1 MKGSVGASIVELE
14 TSRAQALIARDVL
27 AMRIYDVPELS
38 EMLKVS
44 EKAVRSYL
52 ITGRLRGRK
61 VGKRRLVH
69 EDAVREC
76 LMNTESI
83 VIE

>member
-1 MKGSVGASIVELE
+1 
-14 TSRAQALIARDVL
+14 
-27 AMRIYDVPELS
+27 MRIYDVPELS